1 VRGSNMSAAELR
13 ELLAC
18 PVWEDGELSRP
29 DGQPVRGAAAVARL
43 LDAPDFA
50 QRLAHQAWE
59 YAREHLEPEKTTGAY
74 LSVYTL
80 LAERGQ

>member
-1 VRGSNMSAAELR
+1 MMP
-13 ELLAC
+13 ELLQLLTC
-18 PVWEDGELSRP
+18 PLCRDSRLVGL